1 MSFHL
6 DGRGEFDENYRSKP
20 KVLAEINMTPFVD
33 VCLVLLIIF
42 MVTAPFAVSGVN
54 VKIPRIHA
62 KSLSMSN
69 DSLILSVT
77 KKGEFYLGK
86 IKISENE
93 LISKIKAASAG
104 EEKKPVFI
112 RADKDVPYEK
122 VMIAMAAAQNAGA
135 ERIGMIG
142 ENKPSKR

>member
-1 MSFHL
+1 MSFHM
-6 DGRGEFDENYRSKP
+6 DGRGEFDENYKSKP
-20 KVLAEINMTPFVD
+20 RVLAEINMTPFVD

-54 VKIPRIHA
+54 IKVPQTLA
-62 KSLSMSN
+62 KPLSMSN
-69 DSLILSVT
+69 ESLILSVT

-86 IKISENE
+86 TKILESE
-93 LISKIKAASAG
+93 LIPKIKAAIAG
-104 EEKKPVFI
+104 EEKTPIFI

-122 VMIAMAAAQNAGA
+122 VMTAMAAAQNSGV

-142 ENKPSKR
+142 ENKRNKK

>member
-6 DGRGEFDENYRSKP
+6 DGRSEFDENYKSKP

-54 VKIPRIHA
+54 IRVPQTQA
-62 KSLSMSN
+62 KPLSMSN
-69 DSLILSVT
+69 ESLILSVT

-86 IKISENE
+86 NKIMESE
-93 LISKIKAASAG
+93 LIPKIKSAIGG
-104 EEKKPVFI
+104 EEKAPIFI
-112 RADKDVPYEK
+112 RADKEVPYEK
-122 VMIAMAAAQNAGA
+122 VMIAMAAAQNAGV
-135 ERIGMIG
+135 EKIGMIG
-142 ENKPSKR
+142 ENKRNKK

>member
-6 DGRGEFDENYRSKP
+6 DGRGEFDENYKGRT

-54 VKIPRIHA
+54 VKVPQTKA
-62 KSLSMSN
+62 KALSMSN
-69 DSLILSVT
+69 ESLILSIT

-86 IKISENE
+86 FKVSEND
-93 LISKIKAASAG
+93 LVPKIKAAAAG
-104 EEKKPVFI
+104 EEKTPIFI
-112 RADKDVPYEK
+112 RADKEVPYEK
-122 VMIAMAAAQNAGA
+122 VMIAMAAAQNAGV

-142 ENKPSKR
+142 ENKRNKK

>member
-6 DGRGEFDENYRSKP
+6 DGRGEIDENYKGRP

-54 VKIPRIHA
+54 VRVPETQA
-62 KSLSMSN
+62 KPLSMSS

-77 KKGEFYLGK
+77 KNGEYFIGK
-86 IKISENE
+86 EKVLE
-93 LISKIKAASAG
+93 LNLVQTLASIAG
-104 EEKKPVFI
+104 GDEKKPLFI

-122 VMIAMAAAQNAGA
+122 VMIALAAAQNAGV
-135 ERIGMIG
+135 EKIGMIG
-142 ENKPSKR
+142 ENKKKKK